1 MRKYLLAFLLMMMSL
16 SVYAG
21 EIYVS
26 PTGDDTAD
34 GTAQAPLRSV
44 QQALRTAREW
54 RRLNDPRIE
63 GGITIYLH
71 GGEYC
76 LNEPLFIRPEDSGTP
91 TSPTIVKSVDGEQA
105 CISGGITS
113 NLDIGDRF
121 PDMALIQSPIPTR
134 QLWVNGKKAH
144 RASQFGEGKMERI
157 LEFDPIHHTITIPTP
172 KDVEVLKGQ
181 PSLEMV
187 VHQRWA
193 IAILRVK
200 EMKIEGN
207 KTVVSF
213 MEPESR
219 LEFEHPWPQP
229 IINGEKGSSSFTLV
243 NSSSFVNTPGSW
255 NQWIK
260 TNNCDILYMLRPE
273 ELNRE
278 SSAVIPR
285 LNRLLTIEGY
295 SQNRVHD
302 IRFENITFEYAA
314 WERPLRMGHVT
325 LQGGFPLIDAY
336 KLQQE
341 GLPWSSTLENQ
352 AWIERPETA
361 VSVRWAHHV
370 DFVGCTFQHL
380 AATALD
386 YVVGVSDIT
395 ISGNHFEDIGGT
407 AILLGSFAE
416 GAMEVHRPYM
426 VAPKSDEYCKRIIV
440 SRNVIHD
447 ATNEDWGAVGIG
459 AGFVRDVTID
469 SNEVSH
475 VNYSGICV
483 GWGWT
488 PHDTGMA
495 NNRITRNHVTDFAL
509 QLYDAGGIYTLS
521 NQPGSLIE
529 GNTVEHIGAAPYAT
543 NDRGFNI
550 YLDAETDG
558 FTIRNN
564 ICPEG
569 RYGDNHPGPNIKR

>member
-325 LQGGFPLIDAY
+325 LQGGFPFIDAY

-426 VAPKSDEYCKRIIV
+426 VAPESDEYCKRIIV